1 MPAKLERC
9 VMDVMKQGKSESSAY
24 AICNASLN
32 TGKKKTKPKPK
43 K

>member
-1 MPAKLERC
+1 MQ
-9 VMDVMKQGKSESSAY
+9 VMKQGKTESSAY